1 MSTAATIPCLLRIRE
16 VRNMTGLTRSALYQ
30 LMREGTFPRP
40 VKLTERSV
48 AWIESEVRAWIEAR
62 IRAAR
67 EAA

>member
-1 MSTAATIPCLLRIRE
+1 
-16 VRNMTGLTRSALYQ
+16 MTGLTRSALYQ